1 MKMSHEEYISSNR
14 KKVASVAQGMLNGTI
29 NYLEGAI
36 ELSSLRSE
44 VDTPENDKDFLVFSG
59 IASDIDQ
66 LPIGA
71 QRQSWSNAALERH
84 DLEIQEATR
93 WAKEISL
100 TQCKSL
106 FLRFN
111 V

>member
-1 MKMSHEEYISSNR
+1 MTHEEYIANNR
-14 KKVASVAQGMLNGTI
+14 KKVASVAEGMLNGTI

-36 ELSSLRSE
+36 ELSLLRFE
-44 VDTPENDKDFLVFSG
+44 VNTPEDDKDFLVFSG
-59 IASDIDQ
+59 IASDIDH

-71 QRQSWSNAALERH
+71 QRKNWSNEALDRH
-84 DLEIQEATR
+84 EPEIQEATN

-106 FLRFN
+106 FERFN
-111 V
+111 A